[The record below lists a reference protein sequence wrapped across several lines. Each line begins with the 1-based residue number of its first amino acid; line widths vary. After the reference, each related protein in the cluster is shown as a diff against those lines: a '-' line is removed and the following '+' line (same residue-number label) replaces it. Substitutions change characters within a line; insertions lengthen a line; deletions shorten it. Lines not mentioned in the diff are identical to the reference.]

1 MIISHLDKDYH
12 PPCENGAHI
21 YSELICKYFVPNIVT
36 GMNWNTI
43 NVHKSM
49 DNSIV
54 FIHSNLNTVKRY
66 GFLKDYKNQLLIC
79 SQQSTCRAVEN
90 LGTPVYLPLSIDVD
104 YVQQFI
110 TTKDRYC
117 CYAGRRAK
125 ADTET
130 MKKNGIDILADLPH
144 DELLKRMARYHY
156 VYAVGLTALEAKCLN
171 CNVLPY
177 DQRFP
182 NPAVWKV
189 RNIKDMIPVLQNIID
204 IYEHK
209 VFDT

>member
-1 MIISHLDKDYH
+1 MIISHLDKDYQM
-12 PPCENGAHI
+12 PCENGAHI

-43 NVHKSM
+43 NVEKAV

-54 FIHSNLNTVKRY
+54 FIHSNINTVKRY
-66 GFLKDYKNQLLIC
+66 GFLKDYDRQLLIC
-79 SQQSTCRAVEN
+79 SQQNTCRAVEN
-90 LGTPVYLPLSIDVD
+90 LGTPIYLPLSIDVD
-104 YVQQFI
+104 YVQKFI

-125 ADTET
+125 ADTESF
-130 MKKNGIDILADLPH
+130 KKNGIDILSDMSH
-144 DELLKRMARYHY
+144 DELLKEMARYHY

-209 VFDT
+209 V